1 MKTTGPNLLLIHG
14 LWMRSISMRW
24 LATRL
29 RSQGFAPRHFGY
41 YSLLQDTD
49 AVVARLA
56 DALRAEPGMHVLAHS
71 LGGLLAVRA
80 VALAGVERVGR
91 VVCLGSPLAGSGAA
105 SGLVARLPAG
115 AQLVGR
121 NRQLLLAGIEQ
132 VPDGLALGMIA
143 GVRPRG
149 LGALMVRWDGPHDGT
164 VAVAET
170 QVSGLRDHLLV
181 DASHSGLLF
190 SDAVARQSAGF
201 FRRGRFE
208 RAVEPAAV

>member
-1 MKTTGPNLLLIHG
+1 MKTAGSNLLLIHG
-14 LWMRSISMRW
+14 LWMRSVSMRW
-24 LATRL
+24 LASRL
-29 RSQGFAPRHFGY
+29 HGRGFTPHYFGY

-56 DALRAEPGMHVLAHS
+56 DTLRAQPGMHVLAHS
-71 LGGLLAVRA
+71 LGGLLTVRA

-105 SGLVARLPAG
+105 SGLIDRLPLG

-121 NRQLLLAGIEQ
+121 NRQLLLAGIQ
-132 VPDGLALGMIA
+132 RVPSALELGVIA
-143 GVRPRG
+143 GARRRG
-149 LGALMVRWDGPHDGT
+149 LGALMARMDGPHDGT

-170 QVSGLRDHLLV
+170 QVPGLRDHLLL

-190 SDAVARQSAGF
+190 SDAVVRQSAEF
-201 FRRGRFE
+201 FRQGRFE
-208 RAVEPAAV
+208 RAIGPADV